1 MKMHKNLW
9 ILGIL
14 LFIIFIII
22 QVYYYQK
29 RMEEKEKLLFEIEKF
44 SNMIQKLQKNQYQ
57 KYQLTDDDI
66 FELITNYE
74 RLQYT

>member
-1 MKMHKNLW
+1 MHKNMW

-14 LFIIFIII
+14 LFILFVIV

-29 RMEEKEKLLFEIEKF
+29 KMEEKERMIYEIEKF
-44 SNMIQKLQKNQYQ
+44 SNMIQKLQKNQHQ

-74 RLQYT
+74 RLQYN

>member
-1 MKMHKNLW
+1 MHKNMW
-9 ILGIL
+9 IVGIL
-14 LFIIFIII
+14 LFIIFVIV

-29 RMEEKEKLLFEIEKF
+29 RMEEKEKLIFEIEKF
-44 SNMIQKLQKNQYQ
+44 SNMIQKLQKNQEQ

>member
-1 MKMHKNLW
+1 
-9 ILGIL
+9 
-14 LFIIFIII
+14 
-22 QVYYYQK
+22 
-29 RMEEKEKLLFEIEKF
+29 MEEKEKLLFEIEKF